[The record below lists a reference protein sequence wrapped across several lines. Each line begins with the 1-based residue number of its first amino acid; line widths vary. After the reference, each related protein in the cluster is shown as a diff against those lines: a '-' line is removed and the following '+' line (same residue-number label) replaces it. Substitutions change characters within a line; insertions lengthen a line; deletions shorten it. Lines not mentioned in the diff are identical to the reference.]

1 MSFELN
7 YLTFFW
13 NRGFII
19 TNFQRVNQ
27 KDVESQPQP
36 STLQDLMKVLPNIDV
51 SEVVDIPK
59 VFQCD
64 EQTLPCDHTSKFRTM
79 TGWCNNLNFPELGK
93 SLRAFVR
100 LLPPKYEDGKFFI
113 KISFQLIL
121 AFD

>member
-1 MSFELN
+1 MP
-7 YLTFFW
+7 
-13 NRGFII
+13 
-19 TNFQRVNQ
+19 RVNQ

-100 LLPPKYEDGKFFI
+100 LLPPKYEDGI
-113 KISFQLIL
+113 ESNT
-121 AFD
+121 